1 MESLYFLIYN
11 AGWFVFFLICLL
23 LSSIILTFIID
34 LIEVCNAMETGSIK
48 TQVETEEEAGGLIH
62 DDPENEL
69 VR

>member
-1 MESLYFLIYN
+1 M
-11 AGWFVFFLICLL
+11 
-23 LSSIILTFIID
+23 
-34 LIEVCNAMETGSIK
+34 CNAIETGSIK